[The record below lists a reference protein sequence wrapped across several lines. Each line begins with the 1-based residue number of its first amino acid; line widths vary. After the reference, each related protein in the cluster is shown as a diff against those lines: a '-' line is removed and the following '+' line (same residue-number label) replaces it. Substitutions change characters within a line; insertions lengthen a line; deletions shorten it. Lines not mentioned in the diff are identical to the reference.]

1 MKTNTFPS
9 VSVLN
14 ATAAAGNLPAGNYS
28 VLLQNFIHDGS
39 TNNPRPI
46 SVSNANGD
54 YNFKTNNGL
63 LTTSIWY
70 QTQSYFRLEF
80 TGTGTVQISTQDT
93 VGNISTNSIVYVFNA
108 VTNLIKTYVAENT
121 SLFMVV
127 FPNTIT
133 VQYIA

>member
-1 MKTNTFPS
+1 MKTNTFQS
-9 VSVLN
+9 VSALN
-14 ATAAAGNLPAGNYS
+14 AAAAAGILPAGNYS

-39 TNNPRPI
+39 TNIPRPI

-54 YNFKTNNGL
+54 YSFKTNNGL
-63 LTTSIWY
+63 LVTGIWY
-70 QTQSYFRLEF
+70 QTQSFFRLEF
-80 TGTGTVQISTQDT
+80 TGTGAVQISTQDT
-93 VGNISTNSIVYVFNA
+93 SGNISNNVIVYALNA

-121 SLFMVV
+121 SLFMLV